1 MTYQEALA
9 EAHDVGVSKCSDPAL
24 MASFLDANAQIL
36 IGAVSPELMW
46 DGAQKTHL
54 TTKALVSLINKDP
67 IEAAELMWV

>member
-9 EAHDVGVSKCSDPAL
+9 EAKRVGVSRCSDPAL

-46 DGAQKTHL
+46 DGAQKTGL
-54 TTKALVSLINKDP
+54 TTKALVALIHKDP

>member
-9 EAHDVGVSKCSDPAL
+9 EARKVGVRRCSDPAR
-24 MASFLDANAQIL
+24 MAQFLDANALIL

-46 DGAQKTHL
+46 DGAQKTGL
-54 TTKALVSLINKDP
+54 TTKALVALIHKDA